1 MGRWRDTYQLLTC
14 AFVTGIPP
22 SLTEVTSKVSLEDNS
37 QHCLFLERCDLRQ
50 GCMKERNK
58 IAKEEA
64 GPLLPRATINVREIP
79 KSKSRS
85 AMTGKV
91 ILTECE

>member
-1 MGRWRDTYQLLTC
+1 
-14 AFVTGIPP
+14 
-22 SLTEVTSKVSLEDNS
+22 
-37 QHCLFLERCDLRQ
+37 
-50 GCMKERNK
+50 MKERNK